1 MSIAQARYADYMQQL
16 LYTRQ
21 NVRPRAG
28 ALLISKVVISGC
40 NPDQMGLSGGH
51 GQQDDA
57 DDAGRFAI
65 QAVRPNK
72 FAGRWILEVVENG
85 ITIWTGPPIAEVCAI
100 FLTLCGIRS
109 SSILNRS

>member
-1 MSIAQARYADYMQQL
+1 MTTLSIAQARYADYMQQL

-28 ALLISKVVISGC
+28 PLRISKVVISGC
-40 NPDQMGLSGGH
+40 NPDQMGIPGTH
-51 GQQDDA
+51 GQPDDT

-85 ITIWTGPPIAEVCAI
+85 STVWTGPPIAEVGA
-100 FLTLCGIRS
+100 R
-109 SSILNRS
+109 